1 ILVFYNKLLPD
12 HKEVGY
18 NERYDIA
25 QYLSEIVVS
34 DKSKLI
40 GQIAFRSDLAKED
53 VRILK
58 IIRENDDFIPNSTTR
73 IEAND
78 ILIVE
83 CSVENLIKIKESEEL
98 DVLADTIGD
107 KEIKGKKILLA
118 ELLIMPGSSLINRT
132 LKESRFRQNYDLVA
146 V

>member
-1 ILVFYNKLLPD
+1 HFFEILGIGIIFLITGIVFILVFYNKLLPD

-83 CSVENLIKIKESEEL
+83 CSVENLI
-98 DVLADTIGD
+98 
-107 KEIKGKKILLA
+107 
-118 ELLIMPGSSLINRT
+118 
-132 LKESRFRQNYDLVA
+132 
-146 V
+146 